1 MEAHLN
7 NHHRDTVE
15 KIFSHPASANIEW
28 RVVLSL
34 LETIGS
40 VTAEHNGKLKVT
52 LGPET
57 EVLRPPRG
65 KDVDVQMVVDLRRM
79 LAQAGFAPGSVPSAP
94 DERTRD
100 HGDGRWGEPS
110 QE

>member
-15 KIFSHPASANIEW
+15 KIFSHPASGNIEW
-28 RVVLSL
+28 RQVLSL
-34 LETIGS
+34 LEEIGT
-40 VTAEHNGKLKVT
+40 VTAEHNGKLKVAI
-52 LGPET
+52 GPET
-57 EVLRPPRG
+57 EVLRAPHG

-79 LAQAGFAPGSVPSAP
+79 LKQAGFAPGGAPAAP

-100 HGDGRWGEPS
+100 HGD
-110 QE
+110 